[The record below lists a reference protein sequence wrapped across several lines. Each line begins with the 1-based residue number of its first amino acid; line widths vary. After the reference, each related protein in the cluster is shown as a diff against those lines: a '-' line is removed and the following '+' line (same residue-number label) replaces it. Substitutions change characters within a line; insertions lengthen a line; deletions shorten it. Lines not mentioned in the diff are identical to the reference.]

1 MLSFRE
7 WLNEDYRADI
17 KKECAKLVKS
27 VSPSFK
33 FTHQCKDNGVDRAFW
48 HLAYESNEITL
59 KIGLEQGIVSYV
71 ELEDELGN
79 VSAKDFSVLTK
90 KLYTALIKLSSNFKK
105 YDLVSDHYGDDEPKT
120 YRLESPYDQKSVF
133 SF

>member
-17 KKECAKLVKS
+17 RKECAKLVKS

-33 FTHQCKDNGVDRAFW
+33 FTHQGKDNGADQAFW
-48 HLAYESNEITL
+48 YLAYENGDITL

-79 VSAKDFSVLTK
+79 VSAKDFSALT
-90 KLYTALIKLSSNFKK
+90 KLSSNFKK
-105 YDLVSDHYGDDEPKT
+105 YNLISDHYEDDEPKT
-120 YRLESPYDQKSVF
+120 YKLESPYDQKSVF